1 MEEGLAV
8 SAGTFV
14 FFWSGFQLRNFDFV
28 VRLCFSFAFIL
39 LQHSFSSAQT
49 MEHLTGGDSSV
60 TRIVT
65 FGTSL
70 TARGE
75 WQSLLS
81 SKLSHCLAKPV
92 PVEIA
97 AQSGATSDWG
107 VEHIED
113 VVKLRPDIVIIE
125 FYGNDAALFR
135 LISVA
140 HSRENITR
148 ILKAFREELPGVRLI
163 IQIMNPFSGMRGMAR
178 PFIDSYIEAHK
189 QEAAAIGAEI
199 VDHRPRWLTMSAS
212 QLAEAIPDGAHPT
225 AAAAAAVIVPA
236 LARQIGGPSCS

>member
-1 MEEGLAV
+1 LPSLGECLY
-8 SAGTFV
+8 FCRH
-14 FFWSGFQLRNFDFV
+14 FQLRNFDFV
-28 VRLCFSFAFIL
+28 VRIWLSFVFII

-70 TARGE
+70 TARGK

-92 PVEIA
+92 PVEIV